1 MADYNEIGV
10 FQGRTLLQTS
20 GKIGGARNVFVKLQ
34 GIKNELVFPTFGGTI
49 VNPFKGPAK
58 FFAGDLFEF
67 RTNDKGVR
75 PDVYLL
81 KTYEVVSNSTTTVNI
96 IKDDGFRHKPFVGDI
111 IMVAP
116 DTIGGEGTGV
126 SVTAVTETTVTVS
139 EVTYDVWQI
148 TTSSSLGSLAKGTIL
163 VEAEA
168 TGSTKMLVKNI
179 NSVAPSD
186 GDFFGTPLIASGSN
200 LIQRTGADAEFEAAK
215 YLYAP
220 ALGGLMYIH
229 KMSPMPKCVLDLNRS
244 NVNGWFKVNYYDMN
258 PNTNAETFNASV
270 VAAAPISKAGDP
282 TTSTVGVLGQMY
294 INTTDHG
301 VFILTNISGTTS
313 KTYTWKEIT
322 FVS

>member
-1 MADYNEIGV
+1 MADYKEIGV

-20 GKIGGARNVFVKLQ
+20 GKFGGARDVFVKLQ

-111 IMVAP
+111 VMVAP
-116 DTIGGEGTGV
+116 DTIGGDGTGV
-126 SVTAVTETTVTVS
+126 SVTAVTDATVTVS
-139 EVTYDVWQI
+139 EVSYDVWQI

-168 TGSTKMLVKNI
+168 TGASKMLVKNI

-200 LIQRTGADAEFEAAK
+200 IIQRTGADSEFEAAK

-229 KMSPMPKCVLDLNRS
+229 KMSPMPQCVLDINRS
-244 NVNGWFKVNYYDMN
+244 NVNGWFKVNYYDMT
-258 PNTNAETFNASV
+258 PTPSTNTLNDTVAPFVTLSGAS
-270 VAAAPISKAGDP
+270 DP
-282 TTSTVGVLGQMY
+282 GNSTVGAVGQLY
-294 INTTDHG
+294 INTTDQG
-301 VFILTNISGTTS
+301 VFVCTKITGTTS

-322 FVS
+322 VS

>member
-34 GIKNELVFPTFGGTI
+34 GIKDELVFPTFGGTI

-96 IKDDGFRHKPFVGDI
+96 IKDEGFRHKPFVGDI
-111 IMVAP
+111 VMVAP

-126 SVTAVTETTVTVS
+126 SITAVTETTVTVS
-139 EVTYDVWQI
+139 EVEYPVWQV
-148 TTSSSLGSLAKGTIL
+148 TTSASLGALAKGTIL

-168 TGSTKMLVKNI
+168 TGSTNMLVKNI

-244 NVNGWFKVNYYDMN
+244 NVNGWFKVNYYDMDAN
-258 PNTNAETFNASV
+258 IDAATFAAT
-270 VAAAPISKAGDP
+270 VATLSPIVKSGDP
-282 TTSTVGVLGQMY
+282 TTSTVGAIGQLY

-301 VFILTNISGTTS
+301 VFVCNNITGTTS
-313 KTYTWKEIT
+313 KTYTWHEIT
-322 FVS
+322 VS

>member
-20 GKIGGARNVFVKLQ
+20 GKFGGARDVFVKLQ

-111 IMVAP
+111 IMVEP
-116 DTIGGEGTGV
+116 ENIGGDGTGV
-126 SVTAVTETTVTVS
+126 SVSAVTDTTVTVS
-139 EVTYDVWQI
+139 NVTYDVWQI
-148 TTSSSLGSLAKGTIL
+148 TTSASLGSLAKGTIL
-163 VEAEA
+163 VEAEGTGA
-168 TGSTKMLVKNI
+168 TRMLVKNV

-229 KMSPMPKCVLDLNRS
+229 KMSPMPKCVLNLNRS

-258 PNTNAETFNASV
+258 PNT
-270 VAAAPISKAGDP
+270 AATIVKAGDP

-301 VFILTNISGTTS
+301 VFILTNISGTTT
-313 KTYTWKEIT
+313 KTYTWKEVT
-322 FVS
+322 VS

>member
-34 GIKNELVFPTFGGTI
+34 GIKDELVFPTFGGTI

-96 IKDDGFRHKPFVGDI
+96 IKDEGFRHKPFVGDI
-111 IMVAP
+111 VMVAP

-126 SVTAVTETTVTVS
+126 SITAVTETTVTVS
-139 EVTYDVWQI
+139 EVEYPVWQV
-148 TTSSSLGSLAKGTIL
+148 TTSSSLGALAKGTIL

-168 TGSTKMLVKNI
+168 TGSTNMLVKNI

-244 NVNGWFKVNYYDMN
+244 NVNGWFKVNYYDMDAN
-258 PNTNAETFNASV
+258 IDAATFAAT
-270 VAAAPISKAGDP
+270 VATLSPIVKSGDP
-282 TTSTVGVLGQMY
+282 TTSTVGAIGQLY

-301 VFILTNISGTTS
+301 VFVCNNITGTTS
-313 KTYTWKEIT
+313 KTYTWHEIT
-322 FVS
+322 VS